1 VTEDNVEEL
10 ISRLGKL
17 LDILEVVLA
26 DSFGDY
32 LERHTSNFANVG
44 SSIINHIMKT
54 SIIN

>member
-32 LERHTSNFANVG
+32 LERHTSNFANVR